1 MSAFVGNKF
10 SVFAANSFASSFVSE
25 SVYLYYGKVTKW
37 DVETSPPTSNDN
49 VTGHNK
55 IWDNMVG
62 AMRVGRNQVSLGIKR
77 NDWNTGVIYEK
88 YHHANTAKEDFYV
101 LAGATDRDV
110 YKCIDNNGRSYSFV
124 KPTHQNFAMTREKDG
139 YVWKHMYNILDTQFT
154 QFATKTYIPITKSP
168 TIPYHSA
175 FGEISHIPISA
186 NSLTG
191 VGAFY
196 RGEGFV
202 NSSYGT
208 PFVNAS
214 IATSLPSST
223 ATNEIQLIA
232 NSGFATMDEYYTGSM
247 FFVTSGKGAGTYRR
261 IVQSKAGLP
270 LYTTDITTNLVLSSA
285 VSNFSNGDSF
295 VIGPQV
301 RINNDL
307 QGYGFLG
314 IGKTNHLG
322 NVTSISVCLAGRN
335 YANDDVFLEVA
346 GNYNPTVNNIAS
358 PTGTSQTAN
367 GELIISPAGGHGSNP
382 LTELN
387 AKYVIVSP
395 ETSVVKD
402 HETGYFAGYGN
413 EIRQVGLIRNPIDA
427 YTGGI
432 AKDYSYDLK
441 TTVYFEHPTDIKFEP
456 DQILY
461 NTINEG
467 TETVRAIVYGICG
480 TSAQQYISLTGVQGR
495 LSKGDTLYNR
505 LGDSAKIS
513 DVNISNHVY
522 PLQSLTT
529 SPSSAVLES
538 NLTKYTGE
546 ILYHENISPITRRL
560 DQKENFKFIFEF

>member
-10 SVFAANSFASSFVSE
+10 SVFAANSFASSFASE
-25 SVYLYYGKVTKW
+25 SIYLYYGKVTKW
-37 DVETSPPTSNDN
+37 DVETSPPTSNDD
-49 VTGHNK
+49 VRGHNK

-101 LAGATDRDV
+101 LAGSTNRDV
-110 YKCIDNNGRSYSFV
+110 YKCIDNNGRNYSTA
-124 KPTHQNFAMTREKDG
+124 KPTHRNYGLIKEKDG

-154 QFATKTYIPITKSP
+154 QFATKTYIPVTVSP
-168 TIPYHSA
+168 TIPYHSS
-175 FGEISHIPISA
+175 FGGISHIPISA
-186 NSLTG
+186 NSNIG

-270 LYTTDITTNLVLSSA
+270 LYTNDRTTNLVLSSA
-285 VSNFSNGDSF
+285 VSNFSNGDNF
-295 VIGPQV
+295 IIGPQV
-301 RINNDL
+301 RIKDL

-314 IGKTNHLG
+314 IGNTNRYG
-322 NVTSISVCLAGRN
+322 NVTSINVVLTGRS
-335 YANDDVFLEVA
+335 YANSDAYLEVV
-346 GNYNPTVNNIAS
+346 GNYNATVNNIAS

-367 GELIISPAGGHGSNP
+367 AELIISPAGGHGSNP

-413 EIRQVGLIRNPIDA
+413 DIRQVGLIRNPIDS
-427 YTGGI
+427 YRGMI
-432 AKDYSYDLK
+432 AQNQSYDTK
-441 TTVYFEHPTDIKFEP
+441 TTVYFEHPTDIKFKP
-456 DQILY
+456 DQVLY

-467 TETVRAIVYGICG
+467 TETVRAIVYSVCG
-480 TSAQQYISLTGVQGR
+480 SSTQQYISLTGVQGR
-495 LSKGDTLYNR
+495 LPKGDILYNR

-513 DVNISNHVY
+513 DVNITNHSY
-522 PLQSLTT
+522 PLNSLTT